1 MKKRRNEGISCH
13 EKVSPNIL
21 LTMKLTLVLIM
32 LNVAV
37 VFGGFTQTVL
47 PSSRMGSTTLKEA
60 LSEIES
66 HTNYSFLY
74 KADILDPAKLV
85 YLSKDE
91 LSRPIEE
98 ILNNVLSDA
107 GLQYKIID
115 NSMIILLPGESNLQ
129 QQRKITGSVTDATD
143 GEPLPG
149 ANIVVSGTTIGVTT
163 NSDGQYSIEV
173 PEGAT
178 SLQFSFVGY
187 IPVTIEI
194 KNQSIINVE
203 LNPEIKELNEVIVVG
218 YGTQT
223 KKDISSS
230 VTNISEQNFN
240 KGVARDAVDLLQ
252 GKVAGLVITRG
263 SGDVTDENTI
273 RLRGTSSLTGSSE
286 PFVVIDGVPGMSLN
300 SIAPQDIESISILK
314 DASAAAIYGSRS
326 ASGVILIT
334 TKKGKPGKTEVQY
347 NGYVAIDKVA
357 NKPRLL
363 TASEWRNYCAEN
375 SIDVTGLDKGGNT
388 DWFDEIMRTGISQNH
403 ALSLSGGGEKNSYRA
418 SFGYLD
424 RTGVVKD
431 NFLTRYNGRL
441 TFDQKTLQ
449 DKLSLKFTV
458 DAVETDY
465 SPSDKHNFVL
475 AYNMIPVYPV
485 KNPDGT
491 WFDSQEYD
499 QGNPVRNIMY
509 NKHLH
514 KDNLLNAN
522 IRMDYEI
529 VSNFITS
536 LSLFKQ
542 RQMDDYGLYNNSTT
556 QAGRSDLGYAR
567 RETSVSDKD
576 LLEFTLNYKKQL
588 EKHNFTI
595 LGGYSYEYNHY
606 QFAGAQNRQF
616 VTDIFSYNNLGAGEN
631 LKTGDVWSGA
641 NMSKLISFFGR
652 INYNFSDKY
661 ILTAILRQ
669 DGSSKFGKNNKWGTF
684 PSVSAAWRIS
694 SEPFMKGI
702 DFISDLKLRASYGVT
717 GNQDGIEP
725 YKSLALYGKS
735 DNKYYDN
742 GQYYTAYQYSQ
753 NPNPNLKWEQTA
765 MTNFGID
772 FDIFKGRLNGSVE
785 YYDKETSNL
794 LYTYD
799 VPVPPYLYGQILAN
813 VGSMS
818 NKGFELVLSSDIIR
832 LSNFQWNLTVNFAHN
847 ENKITK
853 LSNDEFST
861 SSIYV
866 GDAFIRGGS
875 YTTTHIVEEG
885 KPVGTFYGWKCLGL
899 DSNGKYIMQ
908 QKDPNNLTDEDRTYI
923 GYAQPKFTYGISSM
937 MSYGNFEFNFF
948 LRGVYGNDVLN
959 YSRMSYA
966 TTQWL
971 PGANVLKEALTNGLN
986 DNPKYCSYYIEKGS
1000 FLRMDNAS
1008 LAYNLNTRN
1017 FWGIQKCKIYLT
1029 TQNLFVITNYYGLD
1043 PEVDMSGLT
1052 PGVEGREYYPKS
1064 RIFSLGVTVDF

>member
-1 MKKRRNEGISCH
+1 MKKTRNEGILCH

-32 LNVAV
+32 FNVAV

-47 PSSRMGSTTLKEA
+47 PSSRMSSITLKEA

-74 KADILDPAKLV
+74 KADILDPAKQV
-85 YLSKDE
+85 YLAKDE

-98 ILNNVLSDA
+98 ILNDVLSDA

-129 QQRKITGSVTDATD
+129 QQRKITGSVTDATT

-194 KNQSIINVE
+194 KNQNVINVE

-499 QGNPVRNIMY
+499 QGNPVRNIVY

-514 KDNLLNAN
+514 KNNLLNAN

-529 VSNFITS
+529 FSNFITS

-567 RETSVSDKD
+567 RETSASDKD

-588 EKHNFTI
+588 EKHNFTL

-661 ILTAILRQ
+661 IFTAILRQ

-765 MTNFGID
+765 MTNLGID
-772 FDIFKGRLNGSVE
+772 FDLFKGKINGSVE

-818 NKGFELVLSSDIIR
+818 NKGFEMVLSSDIIR
-832 LSNFQWNLTVNFAHN
+832 LNNFQWNLTVNFAHN

-853 LSNDEFST
+853 LSNEEFST

-1029 TQNLFVITNYYGLD
+1029 TQNLFVITNYKGLD

>member
-1 MKKRRNEGISCH
+1 MKKTENEGILCP
-13 EKVSPNIL
+13 EKVTPNLL
-21 LTMKLTLVLIM
+21 LTMKLTLLLIL

-37 VFGGFTQTVL
+37 VFGGYTQTTFET
-47 PSSRMGSTTLKEA
+47 SKKNSITLKEA
-60 LSEIES
+60 LTEIES

-74 KADILDPAKLV
+74 KADILDPNKQV
-85 YLSKDE
+85 YLSTNE
-91 LSRPIEE
+91 LSKPIED
-98 ILNNVLSDA
+98 ILNNILSDA
-107 GLQYKIID
+107 GIQYKIID
-115 NSMIILLPGESNLQ
+115 NSMIILLPDESKLQ
-129 QQRKITGSVTDATD
+129 QPKKITGLVTDATT
-143 GEPLPG
+143 GEHLPG
-149 ANIVVSGTTIGVTT
+149 ANIIVSGTTIGVTT
-163 NSDGQYSIEV
+163 NSDGEYSIEV

-178 SLQFSFVGY
+178 TLQFSFVGY
-187 IPVTIEI
+187 VPVTVEI
-194 KNQSIINVE
+194 KNQIVINVE
-203 LNPEIKELNEVIVVG
+203 LSPEIKELNEVIVVG

-230 VTNISEQNFN
+230 VTNITEQNFN

-286 PFVVIDGVPGMSLN
+286 PFVVIDGIPGMSLN
-300 SIAPQDIESISILK
+300 SVAPQDIESISILK

-347 NGYVAIDKVA
+347 NGYVAFDKVA

-363 TASEWRNYCAEN
+363 TASEWRNYCTEHN
-375 SIDVTGLDKGGNT
+375 IDVTGLDKGGNT
-388 DWFDEIMRTGISQNH
+388 DWFDQIMRTGISQNH

-424 RTGVVKD
+424 RNGVIKD

-441 TFDQKTLQ
+441 TFDQKALQ

-465 SPSDKHNFVL
+465 SPSDKHNFIL

-499 QGNPVRNIMY
+499 QGNPVRNIVY

-514 KDNLLNAN
+514 KNNLLNAN

-529 VSNFITS
+529 FSNFITS
-536 LSLFKQ
+536 LSLFKE
-542 RQMDDYGLYNNSTT
+542 RQMDDFGLYNNSTT

-567 RETSVSDKD
+567 RENSVSDKD
-576 LLEFTLNYKKQL
+576 LLEFTMNYKKQI

-606 QFAGAQNRQF
+606 QFSGAQNRQF

-652 INYNFSDKY
+652 INYNFNDKY
-661 ILTAILRQ
+661 ILTAILRE

-694 SEPFMKGI
+694 SEPFMQNMA
-702 DFISDLKLRASYGVT
+702 FISDLKLRASYGVT

-735 DNKYYDN
+735 NNKYYDN

-753 NPNPNLKWEQTA
+753 NPNPNLRWEQTA
-765 MTNFGID
+765 MMNLGID
-772 FDIFKGRLNGSVE
+772 FDIVKGRINGSLE
-785 YYDKETSNL
+785 YYDKETKNL

-818 NKGFELVLSSDIIR
+818 NKGFEFILGSDIIQM
-832 LSNFQWNLTVNFAHN
+832 SNLQWNLTVNFAHN
-847 ENKITK
+847 NNKITK
-853 LSNDEFST
+853 LSNEEFST

-875 YTTTHIVEEG
+875 FTTTHIVEEG

-923 GYAQPKFTYGISSM
+923 GYAQPKFTYGISSFLT
-937 MSYGNFEFNFF
+937 YKNFEFNFF

-1008 LAYNLNTRN
+1008 FAYNFNTQN
-1017 FWGIQKCKIYLT
+1017 FWGIRKCKLYFTL
-1029 TQNLFVITNYYGLD
+1029 QNLFVITNYKGLD

-1064 RIFSLGVTVDF
+1064 RIFSFGLTVDF

>member
-1 MKKRRNEGISCH
+1 MKKTRNEGILCH

-32 LNVAV
+32 FNVAV

-47 PSSRMGSTTLKEA
+47 PSSRMSSITLKEA

-74 KADILDPAKLV
+74 KADILDPAKQV
-85 YLSKDE
+85 YLAKDE

-98 ILNNVLSDA
+98 ILNDVLSDA

-129 QQRKITGSVTDATD
+129 QQRKITGSVTDATT

-194 KNQSIINVE
+194 KNQNVINVE

-499 QGNPVRNIMY
+499 QGNPVRNIVY

-514 KDNLLNAN
+514 KNNLLNAN

-529 VSNFITS
+529 FSNFITS

-567 RETSVSDKD
+567 RETSASDKD

-588 EKHNFTI
+588 EKHNFTL

-661 ILTAILRQ
+661 IFTAILRQ

-765 MTNFGID
+765 MTNLGID
-772 FDIFKGRLNGSVE
+772 FDLFKGKINGSVE

-818 NKGFELVLSSDIIR
+818 NKGFEMVLSSDIIR
-832 LSNFQWNLTVNFAHN
+832 LNNFQWNLTVNFAHN

-853 LSNDEFST
+853 LSNEEFST

-971 PGANVLKEALTNGLN
+971 PGANVLKEALTNGL
-986 DNPKYCSYYIEKGS
+986 
-1000 FLRMDNAS
+1000 
-1008 LAYNLNTRN
+1008 
-1017 FWGIQKCKIYLT
+1017 
-1029 TQNLFVITNYYGLD
+1029 
-1043 PEVDMSGLT
+1043 
-1052 PGVEGREYYPKS
+1052 
-1064 RIFSLGVTVDF
+1064 